1 MSVDPKR
8 LQQLRDRQR
17 QAMSADDDTIMTDS
31 EVDELV
37 ALERQHATELSEIR
51 ATARREAEQRKVEA
65 ERQER
70 RSATALPYRR
80 PSSLPGRGLD
90 LIAKGLGHA

>member
-31 EVDELV
+31 EVDGHEGG
-37 ALERQHATELSEIR
+37 
-51 ATARREAEQRKVEA
+51 ARLKPPLITR
-65 ERQER
+65 
-70 RSATALPYRR
+70 PFYRR
-80 PSSLPGRGLD
+80 PSINLP
-90 LIAKGLGHA
+90 HCV